1 MFAFLLSSLLL
12 NPVHAAPLPASEFKS
27 IAGAWV
33 VTSTALPGGTCA
45 TASSAG
51 STSTYLWLVG
61 ASGTQEISVS
71 VQGET
76 GFPKMDGT
84 YTSDGL
90 FVAGLGPVTEGSNV
104 YPMADFRLQK
114 QADGTFTGTRRYH
127 SVWPLPSTPGMFYAC
142 SVEYAVTAKKQ

>member
-1 MFAFLLSSLLL
+1 MFSFLLSCLLL
-12 NPVHAAPLPASEFKS
+12 NPVQAAPLPASEFKS

-45 TASSAG
+45 TAAG
-51 STSTYLWLVG
+51 AGKTSTYLWLVG

-84 YTSDGL
+84 FTSDGL
-90 FVAGLGPVTEGSNV
+90 FVAGLGSVTEGSNV
-104 YPMADFRLQK
+104 YQMADFRLQK
-114 QADGTFTGTRRYH
+114 QTDGSFTGTRRFH
-127 SVWPLPSTPGMFYAC
+127 AVFPLPSTPGMFYAC
-142 SVEYAVTAKKQ
+142 SVDFSVTAKKQ